1 MTPPSKVD
9 TYEKNAMLGA
19 HQKRAITWHKLKRMD
34 QIKAILRSYQSTR
47 SLKQTARQLKISKKT
62 VKTYIRRAEAFS
74 DDMGELLKRG
84 DDELRQIIYPT
95 GKQEDQSR
103 EMTFISKID
112 YWLKELKR
120 PGVTRQL
127 LWEEYIS
134 DHRDGYQYSQFCER
148 LKQAIDR
155 KDLTLML
162 SLTMLSRLG
171 FVALSFPFASSVS
184 SSSLSNSSSSLLQLS
199 QAA

>member
-1 MTPPSKVD
+1 
-9 TYEKNAMLGA
+9 
-19 HQKRAITWHKLKRMD
+19 
-34 QIKAILRSYQSTR
+34 
-47 SLKQTARQLKISKKT
+47 
-62 VKTYIRRAEAFS
+62 
-74 DDMGELLKRG
+74 MGELLKRG

-171 FVALSFPFASSVS
+171 FVALPFPFASSVS